1 MSETE
6 NASLPIPPDLDVD
19 PAWLADMS
27 AKKPQFVVRLFSVFL
42 IEEPKRLEAM
52 REALRAAD
60 LPRLKDLAHSLK
72 GAAATLGC
80 LNLREACLSLER
92 AALTGDPAQATTGL
106 EQVARHMDRVRAC
119 MTRFLDS
126 QP

>member
-1 MSETE
+1 MSEIE
-6 NASLPIPPDLDVD
+6 NETLPISPDMDVD

-52 REALRAAD
+52 YEALRAGEM
-60 LPRLKDLAHSLK
+60 PRLKDLAHSLK

-80 LNLREACLSLER
+80 LNLREACLALEQSAR
-92 AALTGDPAQATTGL
+92 SGDPAQAMAEL

-119 MTRFLDS
+119 MTRFLDA

>member
-1 MSETE
+1 VKEKE
-6 NASLPIPPDLDVD
+6 NEPLPIPPDLDVD
-19 PAWLADMS
+19 PAWLADMT
-27 AKKPQFVVRLFSVFL
+27 ARKPEFVVRLFSVFL
-42 IEEPKRLEAM
+42 IEEPKRLGAM
-52 REALRAAD
+52 REALRAGD

-80 LNLREACLSLER
+80 LNLREACLSLEQ
-92 AALTGDPAQATTGL
+92 AARSGDPAQATAGL